1 MYRVQKQYSEATSPS
16 PLALPASFDREID
29 IRTQNDRKMDR
40 VREEG
45 RKEREREKNR
55 KKKEREKEK
64 PREVFTDSY
73 K

>member
-1 MYRVQKQYSEATSPS
+1 
-16 PLALPASFDREID
+16 
-29 IRTQNDRKMDR
+29 MDR

-64 PREVFTDSY
+64 PGEVFTDSY
-73 K
+73 KWRDQELVRFQGSD

>member
-1 MYRVQKQYSEATSPS
+1 
-16 PLALPASFDREID
+16 
-29 IRTQNDRKMDR
+29 MDR

-64 PREVFTDSY
+64 PGEVFTDSY